1 MGDPARIPEMIK
13 TLEAVW
19 TQNPDWRL
27 GQLID
32 NMSTSV
38 GRVVFYIEDDVLH
51 ERMLFELDDGE

>member
-1 MGDPARIPEMIK
+1 MRDPARIPEMIK

-38 GRVVFYIEDDVLH
+38 GRVVFYIEDDVLY